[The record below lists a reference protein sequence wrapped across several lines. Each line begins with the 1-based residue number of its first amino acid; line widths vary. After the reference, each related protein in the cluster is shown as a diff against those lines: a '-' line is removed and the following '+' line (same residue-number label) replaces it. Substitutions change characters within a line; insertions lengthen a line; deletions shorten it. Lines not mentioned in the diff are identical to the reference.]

1 MSEPNLTFNRKRQSL
16 IIHVGL
22 QGCSH
27 LADQCVTDGLIG
39 CGHVG
44 GKGRAR
50 YLMADQRC
58 RRCKA
63 NHADVCAQPNR
74 TEACLR

>member
-1 MSEPNLTFNRKRQSL
+1 MSDTNLTFNRKRQSL

-22 QGCSH
+22 QVRSH
-27 LADQCVTDGLIG
+27 LAEQCVTDGLID

-44 GKGRAR
+44 GKGRTR

-58 RRCKA
+58 R
-63 NHADVCAQPNR
+63 
-74 TEACLR
+74 